1 MTVTLHERIMG
12 GAGHRTLPLPVRA
25 SYTLAELL
33 PRRQDGLSYRI
44 PGEMGRELAAAFGR
58 TFSLLTRAHGALEVG
73 APSKILTPRWHGVF
87 HQLARHGLARGLV
100 LSLPLEKG
108 LPLYYFD
115 ISSPFLGHQT
125 DAGEPAAPRYSRG
138 FSDDYDHALAKVVGE
153 CLERTT
159 LLYFRMA
166 DLVRASP
173 RSLHRAGMPFVPPG
187 SFSVFSPWQIERRPE
202 LRYDDDS
209 LFGWVP
215 CTSLLSSDKVLVPAQ
230 LIYWTYPISFGDL
243 PEPLLREQNT
253 NGAGGFYSLE
263 GAILSGLLECLQRD
277 GFFRHWLRRI
287 PPPRIDPAGIRNERT
302 KRLIVQGSHVGLET
316 RFFDITSEL
325 GVPTCLC
332 VLARADDE
340 LPHISM
346 GASCRIDGETA
357 LHDALLEAASV
368 HHVMAQMRERFRLP
382 EDYPPFSD
390 PTISTVKRLAFWAN
404 PEHGRH
410 LDAFLQ
416 GKVESVTTFCR
427 GLSPP
432 KDARASLRLL
442 VDVLRRHGMDG
453 YCFEATHPA
462 LDELGYATA
471 RVVVPGLVPMYC
483 EERNAP
489 LGLSRLQRNESAGD
503 PHGPPP
509 AIVQGADAGSG
520 HWPPWPHPFP

>member
-1 MTVTLHERIMG
+1 MTVTLSERIIG
-12 GAGHRTLPLPVRA
+12 GTGHRTLPLPVRP
-25 SYTLAELL
+25 SYGLAELL
-33 PRRQDGLSYRI
+33 PRRQGGLSYRV
-44 PGEMGRELAAAFGR
+44 PGEMGRELAAAFER
-58 TFSLLTRAHGALEVG
+58 TFSLLARAHGALEVN

-87 HQLARHGLARGLV
+87 HHLARRGLARRLV

-125 DAGEPAAPRYSRG
+125 DAAEPVAPRYSRG
-138 FSDDYDHALAKVVGE
+138 FSEDYEHALSKVVGE

-166 DLVRASP
+166 ELVRGSP
-173 RSLHRAGMPFVPPG
+173 RSLRRAGMRFVPPEHLG
-187 SFSVFSPWQIERRPE
+187 VYSAWQIERRAE
-202 LRYDDDS
+202 LRFDDDS

-215 CTSLLSSDKVLVPAQ
+215 CTSLLSSETVLLPAQ
-230 LIYWTYPISFGDL
+230 LIYWTYPVAFGDV

-277 GFFRHWLRRI
+277 GFFRHWLRCI
-287 PPPRIDPAGIRNERT
+287 PPPRIDPAGIRQERT
-302 KRLIVQGSHVGLET
+302 KRLIAQGNEVGLET

-332 VLARADDE
+332 VLVRHDDE

-368 HHVMAQMRERFRLP
+368 HHVMAQMPGRFRLP
-382 EDYPPFSD
+382 EDYEPFCD
-390 PTISTVKRLAFWAN
+390 PTISTVQRLAYWAN
-404 PEHGRH
+404 PEHARH
-410 LDAFLQ
+410 LDAFL
-416 GKVESVTTFCR
+416 GGGAESVTHFCR
-427 GLSPP
+427 GLAPP
-432 KDARASLRLL
+432 KDAGAGLRLVVQL
-442 VDVLRRHGMDG
+442 LRRYGMDA
-453 YCFEATHPA
+453 YYFQAKHPV

-483 EERNAP
+483 DDRNAP
-489 LGLSRLQRNESAGD
+489 LGLPRVRREGGPAKLHD
-503 PHGPPP
+503 PV
-509 AIVQGADAGSG
+509 ATTATVSCAALG